1 MSCHFLS
8 LKTKNFP
15 GGHCKNL
22 APEWAKA
29 ATELKGKVKLGAV
42 DATQHQS
49 LAGQYD
55 VRGYPTIKFF
65 PAGKKH
71 RGSAEEFTGGRTASD
86 IVAWAN
92 EKYVVSIP
100 APEVYEL
107 TSDEVAKKAC
117 ENQPICVIS
126 ILPNIYDCDSQC
138 RNGYIKILKEM
149 ADKYKNKQWG
159 WLWAEALTQPGVEES
174 LEFGGFGYPAMAA
187 VSIKK
192 LKFSALRG
200 SFSESG
206 INEFLRDLSY
216 GKGNTAPVR
225 GAQMPK
231 IETIQAWDG
240 KDGAPIVEEDIDLSD
255 VDLDEKVEL

>member
-1 MSCHFLS
+1 M
-8 LKTKNFP
+8 
-15 GGHCKNL
+15 
-22 APEWAKA
+22 
-29 ATELKGKVKLGAV
+29 KGKVKLGAV
-42 DATQHQS
+42 DATVHTTI
-49 LAGQYD
+49 AGQYD

-71 RGSAEEFTGGRTASD
+71 RGSAEEFTGGRTAAD
-86 IVAWAN
+86 IVQWAN
-92 EKYVVSIP
+92 EKYLTSIP
-100 APEVYEL
+100 APEVHEL
-107 TSDEVAKKAC
+107 TSEEVAKKAC
-117 ENQPICVIS
+117 ENQPICVVA
-126 ILPNIYDCDSQC
+126 ILPNIYDCQAQC
-138 RNGYIKILKEM
+138 RNDYIKILKEM
-149 ADKYKNKQWG
+149 ADKYKSKQWG
-159 WLWAEALTQPGVEES
+159 WVWAEAGSQASVEDA
-174 LEFGGFGYPAMAA
+174 LEIGGFGYPAMAA

-231 IETIQAWDG
+231 IETIKAWDG
-240 KDGAPIVEEDIDLSD
+240 KDAPPIVEEDIDLSD